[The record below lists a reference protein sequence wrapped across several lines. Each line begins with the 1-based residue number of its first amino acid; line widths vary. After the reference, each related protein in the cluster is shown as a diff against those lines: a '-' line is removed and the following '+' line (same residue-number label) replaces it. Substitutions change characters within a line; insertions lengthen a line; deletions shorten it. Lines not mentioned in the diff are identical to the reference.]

1 MIIGIGSILVDV
13 LTNIS
18 DDSLLDTVSLERGSM
33 VLTDAEGQARIEQAV
48 KGSEYRYV
56 AGGSAAKT
64 IRGLARM
71 GVEVGMIGKIGRDNV
86 GEFVEKDFAEHGVH
100 QHR

>member
-33 VLTDAEGQARIEQAV
+33 VLTDAE
-48 KGSEYRYV
+48 
-56 AGGSAAKT
+56 
-64 IRGLARM
+64 
-71 GVEVGMIGKIGRDNV
+71 IGRAHV
-86 GEFVEKDFAEHGVH
+86 
-100 QHR
+100 